1 MGQLTRPS
9 LLFTLILL
17 AAVPLLSLNMFLP
30 SLGVMATDFQVGYD
44 EMAFAVSGYLA
55 FTALIQILTGPLAD
69 RLGRRP
75 VLLVSLG
82 VFTCASV
89 GCALAQ
95 DYTTFLFF
103 RVLQGAIATGA
114 ALSRAVVNDLVP
126 GNQTTSML
134 ACISMAMRS
143 APIVAPAV
151 GRSICNAVGMRG
163 NCWFY

>member
-17 AAVPLLSLNMFLP
+17 AAVPLLSVNMFLP

-82 VFTCASV
+82 VFTCA
-89 GCALAQ
+89 
-95 DYTTFLFF
+95 
-103 RVLQGAIATGA
+103 R
-114 ALSRAVVNDLVP
+114 
-126 GNQTTSML
+126 
-134 ACISMAMRS
+134 
-143 APIVAPAV
+143 
-151 GRSICNAVGMRG
+151 
-163 NCWFY
+163 